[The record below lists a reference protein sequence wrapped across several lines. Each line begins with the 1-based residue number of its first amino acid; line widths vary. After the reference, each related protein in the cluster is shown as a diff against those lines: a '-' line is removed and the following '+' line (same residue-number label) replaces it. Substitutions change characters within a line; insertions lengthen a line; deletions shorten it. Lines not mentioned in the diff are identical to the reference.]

1 MNPPSLSLPSV
12 VHCATTATTVSAPP
26 SDHLVQTSRG
36 TPRWIVLLDSRFTQ
50 RVTHTTTDRQQHG
63 EAPRNIRVPKM
74 PQINSTAV
82 FLMRLSGRA
91 ISPLTGVRGKGIFHG
106 VRLSLLSGGQAQ
118 ERKGVFHCQGC
129 G

>member
-12 VHCATTATTVSAPP
+12 VILSSSYHCGHAP
-26 SDHLVQTSRG
+26 SDHLVQASRG
-36 TPRWIVLLDSRFTQ
+36 TPRWIVLLDSRFIQ
-50 RVTHTTTDRQQHG
+50 RVTHHDRQQHG
-63 EAPRNIRVPKM
+63 EAPRSIRVPKM
-74 PQINSTAV
+74 PQKNSTAV
-82 FLMRLSGRA
+82 FLMRLSGRV

-106 VRLSLLSGGQAQ
+106 VRLSLVSGGQAQ